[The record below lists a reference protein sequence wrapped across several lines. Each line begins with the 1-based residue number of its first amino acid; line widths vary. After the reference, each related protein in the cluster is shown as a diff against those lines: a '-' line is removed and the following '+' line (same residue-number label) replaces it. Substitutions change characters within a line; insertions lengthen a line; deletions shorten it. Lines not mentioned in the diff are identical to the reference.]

1 MAIMLPLIGRNW
13 RWVESDCWTLV
24 HDYYK
29 SKGLILPDWDRPPEE
44 EFVNNPIF
52 DQCWQLAGFHELQD
66 DELLQDGDALLFNIY
81 DDKPNH
87 VGIFLADGNILHH
100 FKNQLSRC
108 DSYGRWLQQS
118 TSRRLRHD
126 DLNP

>member
-13 RWVESDCWTLV
+13 QWIKSDCWTLV
-24 HDYYK
+24 RDYYAA
-29 SKGLILPDWDRPPEE
+29 KGLILPDWDRPPEE
-44 EFVNNPIF
+44 EFEDNPIF
-52 DQCWQLAGFHELQD
+52 DKCWRLAGFHELRD
-66 DELLQDGDALLFNIY
+66 DELLQDGDALLFNIHC
-81 DDKPNH
+81 DKPNH

-108 DSYGRWLQQS
+108 DSYSRWLQQS

-126 DLNP
+126 DLKP

>member
-13 RWVESDCWTLV
+13 QWIKSDCWTLV
-24 HDYYK
+24 RDYYAA
-29 SKGLILPDWDRPPEE
+29 KGLILPDWDRPPEE
-44 EFVNNPIF
+44 EFEDNPIF
-52 DQCWQLAGFHELQD
+52 DKCWRLAGFHELRD
-66 DELLQDGDALLFNIY
+66 DELLQDGDALLFNIHC
-81 DDKPNH
+81 DKPNH

-108 DSYGRWLQQS
+108 DSYSRWLQQS

-126 DLNP
+126 ALKP

>member
-13 RWVESDCWTLV
+13 QWIKSDCWTLV
-24 HDYYK
+24 RDYYAA
-29 SKGLILPDWDRPPEE
+29 KGLILPDWDRPPEE
-44 EFVNNPIF
+44 EFEDNPIF
-52 DQCWQLAGFHELQD
+52 DKCWQLAGFHELRD
-66 DELLQDGDALLFNIY
+66 DELLQDGDALLFNIHC
-81 DDKPNH
+81 DKPNH

-108 DSYGRWLQQS
+108 DSYSRWLQQS

-126 DLNP
+126 ALKP